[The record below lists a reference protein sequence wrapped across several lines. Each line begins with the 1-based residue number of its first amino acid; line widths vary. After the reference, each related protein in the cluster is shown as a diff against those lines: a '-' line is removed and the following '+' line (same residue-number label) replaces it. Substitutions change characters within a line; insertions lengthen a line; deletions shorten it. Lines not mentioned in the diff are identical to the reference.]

1 MGSPMRCAKC
11 NQDNPSD
18 ASFCESCGWKLE
30 LTCPACKASLSP
42 GARFCKKCGT
52 AIGAAVLGQPAAT
65 LAKKSNDSPIR
76 VAETAASESLEGERK
91 TVTALFADIKGST
104 ELMEDLDPEEA
115 RAIIDPALKLM
126 IDAAHRYDGYVVQ
139 STGDGIFALFGAP
152 VAHEDHPQRALFAAL
167 RMQAE
172 MSRYSAKVVADGGT
186 PIEARVGVNTGE
198 VVVRSI
204 ATGEGHSEYTP
215 IGHTTN
221 LASRMQAV
229 ARSGSVMVSEATQK
243 LCAGYF
249 NFKALG
255 PTRVKGVSEPIN
267 VFEVTGLGPLRTRM
281 QRAVGRGLT
290 KFVGRAREME
300 AMRNAAELARG
311 GHGQIVAAMA
321 EAGTGKSRLL
331 FEFNATAQS
340 GWLVLEAFS
349 VSHGKATAYLPVI
362 ELLHLYFEIKPED
375 DARKRREKVNGKV
388 LTLDRS
394 LEDSLPYLF
403 VLLGIVEGGDPFA
416 QMDAQVRRRRTQD
429 AVKRILLRESLNQP
443 LMLIFEDL
451 HWIDEETQ
459 AFLNLLTDT
468 IANAPALLLVNY
480 RPEYSHSWGSKTYYT
495 QLRLDPLGKES
506 ADEMLSALLGD
517 GVELGPLRHLII
529 EKTQGNPLFME
540 EIFQAL
546 IEDGSLRRNGSVKLV
561 RPVEQLKLPP
571 TVQGILAARIDHL
584 PLEEKELLQTL
595 AVIGTEFPLTLVG
608 KVVQRSSDNIDRLLS
623 GLQNSEF
630 IYEQPAAAGDIE
642 YRFKHALTHDVAYG
656 SLLTERRKLLHE
668 RTAQSIE
675 ALYPERLEDH
685 YDELAHHYLSSDN
698 AAKAVEYL
706 RLAGEQA
713 VGRGLYA
720 LALASVEPALRLIE
734 RMPGGEVRLRAELGV
749 RLMEAMTVTALHGLA
764 SKERL
769 DASERICQLSESLDD
784 PVALFRGLLNMGY
797 ALNHR
802 FEARRGAEIGRRCL
816 KLAQEHLETDMHPA
830 AYALLTQAH
839 YRAGEL
845 VEAAATGSA
854 EMAGFFS
861 PDQDSAAGMVSV
873 NLWAIAPL
881 TLAWI
886 KHAMGYADEGLKLG
900 RLSLSRARELKQAL
914 ALVSIMYSVG
924 ILHFHR
930 NEPAAVREL
939 VDAEIAIAEENGL
952 RVWISNGRALRAW
965 AMSKLGQAGEA
976 VVELELADASEP
988 TLLQVSKSMLLTQVY
1003 MEVGRATEAIA
1014 TIDAELA
1021 RIEEGGARL
1030 EEGELYRLK
1039 GEAILMSDSSATA
1052 EAENC
1057 IRQSI
1062 QIARRQSAK
1071 WWELR
1076 AAVSLARLLRHEN
1089 RRDEARA
1096 MLAELYNWFTEGF
1109 DTADL
1114 QDAKALLEE
1123 LSE

>member
-1 MGSPMRCAKC
+1 MRCSKC
-11 NQDNPSD
+11 GSENPS
-18 ASFCESCGWKLE
+18 G
-30 LTCPACKASLSP
+30 T
-42 GARFCKKCGT
+42 RFCGECGGPFAVKCPKCGAENTAPFKFCRGCGT
-52 AIGAAVLGQPAAT
+52 A
-65 LAKKSNDSPIR
+65 LASASTIRNENEPSAIR
-76 VAETAASESLEGERK
+76 VNAETAPEAPDGERK

-172 MSRYSAKVVADGGT
+172 ISRYSAKVVADGGT

-198 VVVRSI
+198 VVVRTI
-204 ATGEGHSEYTP
+204 ATGQGHTEYTP

-229 ARSGSVMVSEATQK
+229 ARSGSVVVSEASQK
-243 LCAGYF
+243 LVEGYF
-249 NFKALG
+249 QLKSIG
-255 PTRVKGVSEPIN
+255 PTKVKGVTEPVN

-290 KFVGRAREME
+290 KFVGRAREIE
-300 AMRNAAELARG
+300 AMRNAAELARA

-331 FEFNATAQS
+331 FEFKATAQS

-349 VSHGKATAYLPVI
+349 VSQGKATAYLPVI

-459 AFLNLLTDT
+459 AFLNLLADA
-468 IANAPALLLVNY
+468 IANAPVLLLVNY

-517 GVELGPLRHLII
+517 GVELGPLRLLIV

-546 IEDGSLRRNGSVKLV
+546 IEDGSLQRNGSVKLV
-561 RPVEQLKLPP
+561 RPVEQLRLPP

-608 KVVQRSSDNIDRLLS
+608 KVVQRSSDNIDSLLS
-623 GLQNSEF
+623 RLQNSEF

-685 YDELAHHYLSSDN
+685 YNELAHHYLSSDN
-698 AAKAVEYL
+698 PAKAVEYL

-734 RMPGGEVRLRAELGV
+734 RMPGEVRLRAELAV

-1114 QDAKALLEE
+1114 KDAKALLEE